1 MGIKERKER
10 EKQQRREQ
18 LLETAR
24 RLFDERGFLN
34 VTMGEIGEASEVS
47 TGALYLYFKN
57 KDDIYAG
64 LACLGSQKID
74 ELVNKTLQG
83 KKSPT
88 HEGLVKFIQ
97 RFLQI
102 YSDYGCYFD
111 VLKLNM
117 KGKGS
122 VNLSEGNA
130 SLLRELT
137 LSSLMKSFHYFSG
150 RFPNKPGKE
159 EAARAT
165 TFAIWAFL
173 LGLAQILDVGRTEV
187 FDEADILRLLRKA
200 ADILFDVPLEISS
213 R

>member
-1 MGIKERKER
+1 LGVQERKER
-10 EKQQRREQ
+10 EKLQRREQ

-34 VTMGEIGEASEVS
+34 VTMSEIAESSEVS
-47 TGALYLYFKN
+47 IGALYLYFKN

-74 ELVNKTLQG
+74 ALISKTLQG
-83 KKSPT
+83 KKPPT
-88 HEGLVKFIQ
+88 HEGMVHFI
-97 RFLQI
+97 RKFLQL
-102 YSDYGCYFD
+102 YADYGCFFD

-122 VNLSEGNA
+122 IALSDGNA
-130 SLLRELT
+130 NQLRELT
-137 LSSLMKSFHYFSG
+137 MSSLMKSFDYFSS
-150 RFPNKPGKE
+150 RFPEKSGKE
-159 EAARAT
+159 QAARTT

-187 FDEADILRLLRKA
+187 FDEADIQRLMEKA
-200 ADILFDVPLEISS
+200 ADILLDVPLEISA